1 MLRPKPEFARFDIQI
16 GASPPVFCRE
26 GGTIRPPAS
35 VPNRKTPGFVYD
47 AKELGERTLALKR
60 WILLTVV
67 ALLAAILAYAL
78 LPVLLVAAVSAAVAT
93 LVTFAL
99 TRYVDRRAQPAEPE
113 KPDPRGELLG
123 MLDGLVELNLSMREQ
138 GLAVGVMGRV
148 EGIIDKLRALL
159 GEINERYPG
168 HELTWTLNQMARAY
182 LPKVVNP
189 YLALEPQAREA
200 ASAELLRS
208 LDGVEAEV
216 DNVAE
221 LVQGDK
227 MGDFKAKAAFLR
239 ARFVPSR

>member
-1 MLRPKPEFARFDIQI
+1 M
-16 GASPPVFCRE
+16 
-26 GGTIRPPAS
+26 T
-35 VPNRKTPGFVYD
+35 
-47 AKELGERTLALKR
+47 LKR

-67 ALLAAILAYAL
+67 ALLAAILVYAL
-78 LPVLLVAAVSAAVAT
+78 LPVLLVAAVSAVVAT

-99 TRYVDRRAQPAEPE
+99 TRYLDRRSKPAAPE
-113 KPDPRGELLG
+113 KPDPRAELLG
-123 MLDGLVELNLSMREQ
+123 MLDGLVELNLGIREQ
-138 GLAVGVMGRV
+138 SVPAGVLGRV

-168 HELTWTLNQMARAY
+168 HELTWTLNQMAKAY

-189 YLALEPQAREA
+189 YLALAPQAREGA
-200 ASAELLRS
+200 GAELLRS
-208 LDGVEAEV
+208 LDGVEAEI